1 MKAVLTVFCL
11 VVLAVMLASTVF
23 AALHQDVLTALRLLW
38 PDPWFRA
45 TLADTYFAFLFFWL
59 WLAWRED
66 SLPAALTWLI
76 LILVLGNFAMAGYVL
91 LGLRRCGS
99 VDDLFRRKVGRHHE
113 QGFPHHEPES
123 VS

>member
-11 VVLAVMLASTVF
+11 MVLGVMLAATV
-23 AALHQDVLTALRLLW
+23 AASLHQNILKALTVLL

-76 LILVLGNFAMAGYVL
+76 LILVFGNFAMAGYVL
-91 LGLRRCGS
+91 LALRCCSS
-99 VDDLFRRKVGRHHE
+99 VDDLFRRKVR
-113 QGFPHHEPES
+113 PAS
-123 VS
+123 

>member
-23 AALHQDVLTALRLLW
+23 ASLHQDVLTALRLLW

-59 WLAWRED
+59 WLAWREA

-91 LGLRRCGS
+91 LELRRCAS
-99 VDDLFRRKVGRHHE
+99 VDDLFRRKAR
-113 QGFPHHEPES
+113 PTR
-123 VS
+123 

>member
-1 MKAVLTVFCL
+1 MKTVLAGFCL
-11 VVLAVMLASTVF
+11 LVLAVMLAATVS
-23 AALHQDVLTALRLLW
+23 ASLHQSVLTALKLLW

-45 TLADTYFAFLFFWL
+45 TMADAYFAFLFFWF

-91 LGLRRCGS
+91 LELRRCSS
-99 VDDLFRRKVGRHHE
+99 VDDLFRRKARRT
-113 QGFPHHEPES
+113 
-123 VS
+123 